1 MTTITE
7 YFNATVLAASVPA
20 GDLVQLLDDPHTPT
34 GEVNAAFRDQL
45 IARVNGEIAS
55 ALPLP
60 LQVEDADAARVQAVI
75 HGYALDL
82 FLYYAKSDRNAL
94 DDAIK
99 ERFKAAQ
106 AWLDKLADGKRTLGA
121 AVTPAIENRPQVLS
135 SETTDRKFTRNNMAG
150 Y

>member
-7 YFNATVLAASVPA
+7 YLNAAVLAASVPA
-20 GDLVQLLDDPHTPT
+20 ADLVQLLDDPNAPT
-34 GEVNAAFRDQL
+34 GEVNASFRDTL
-45 IARVNGEIAS
+45 VARVNGEIAS

-75 HGYALDL
+75 HGYAVDL

-99 ERFKAAQ
+99 DRFKNAQ
-106 AWLDKLADGKRTLGA
+106 AWLDKLASNKRTLGA
-121 AVTPAIENRPQVLS
+121 AVTPSVENRNHGAEQ
-135 SETTDRKFTRNNMAG
+135 
-150 Y
+150 

>member
-7 YFNATVLAASVPA
+7 YLNATILADSVPA
-20 GDLVQLLDDPHTPT
+20 GELTQLLDDPITPT
-34 GEVNAAFRDQL
+34 GEIVASFRDKL

-75 HGYALDL
+75 QGYALDL

-99 ERFKAAQ
+99 DRFKNAQ
-106 AWLDKLADGKRTLGA
+106 AWLDKLATNKRTLGA
-121 AVTPAIENRPQVLS
+121 VVTPSVENRNQVLS
-135 SETTDRKFTRNNMAG
+135 SETTGRVFTRDKMKG
-150 Y
+150 F

>member
-1 MTTITE
+1 MTTLTE
-7 YFNATVLAASVPA
+7 YFSATVLAASVPA

-34 GEVNAAFRDQL
+34 GEVNEDFRDAL

-60 LQVEDADAARVQAVI
+60 LQVVDADAARVQAVI
-75 HGYALDL
+75 HGYAVDL

-99 ERFKAAQ
+99 DRFKNAQ
-106 AWLDKLADGKRTLGA
+106 AWLDKLASNKRTLGA
-121 AVTPAIENRPQVLS
+121 VVTPSVENRQSVGS
-135 SETTDRKFTRNNMAG
+135 SETTGRVFTKANMAG
-150 Y
+150 F